1 NQTLHIL
8 EASKEYDLENKKKN
22 RYKNIV
28 PCDRHY
34 EVVLGK
40 DGGYINANF
49 IKMLVKDE
57 SFHYIAC
64 QGPLPTTLGDFWQ
77 MVWEQKSNVICQR
90 YWPDASHTAEMVGER
105 LQITLVK
112 DQHLENFT
120 NEIQRVTH
128 LNYTGWPDHGTPTQ
142 PEQLLTFISYMRHI
156 HQSGPIIT
164 HCSAGIGRSGTLI
177 CIDVVLGLNQ
187 QRLARHHFQL
197 VGGRIMG
204 TFNSALEYFCFF
216 FFHNTPAKKIG
227 LFFTS
232 RTSGSNPPLL
242 KASRFNSCLLHSCE
256 NISLQPTV
264 L

>member
-1 NQTLHIL
+1 MYNLLLFIIVFCTL
-8 EASKEYDLENKKKN
+8 LENKKKN

-112 DQHLENFT
+112 DQHLENFVIRLI
-120 NEIQRVTH
+120 EVKDIQVSRTRVTH

-187 QRLARHHFQL
+187 QRPCSPLSFKQDGSVLTRSAVAPFPISLHLTQL
-197 VGGRIMG
+197 GVYTLCALYSNNTAKRSKYLSFY
-204 TFNSALEYFCFF
+204 TNCRQSAL
-216 FFHNTPAKKIG
+216 A
-227 LFFTS
+227 
-232 RTSGSNPPLL
+232 
-242 KASRFNSCLLHSCE
+242 
-256 NISLQPTV
+256 
-264 L
+264 